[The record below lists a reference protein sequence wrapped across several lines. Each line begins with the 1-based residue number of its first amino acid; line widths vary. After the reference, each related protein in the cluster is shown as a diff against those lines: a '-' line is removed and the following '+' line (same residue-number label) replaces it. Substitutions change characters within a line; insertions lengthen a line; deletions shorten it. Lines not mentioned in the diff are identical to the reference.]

1 MLEQQ
6 QVINTIYGKIHDME
20 TVNKTH
26 WQEILAVQSSIAAA
40 SIALKASE
48 SRHDKHLQDAVKNLD
63 NKVNRVDSNLRH
75 EIRNEIAKLG
85 IRK

>member
-6 QVINTIYGKIHDME
+6 QVISAVYGKINDLE

-48 SRHDKHLQDAVKNLD
+48 SRHDKHMTDAIKNLD
-63 NKVNRVDSNLRH
+63 NKINRVDSNLRH
-75 EIRNEIAKLG
+75 EIRNEIGKLG